1 MRHPHAGSG
10 SGRLTFGMR
19 EALLPHTTSDPCG
32 WSAGRHGGNAVMTV
46 KPKLDSKTVADQ
58 ARARG
63 AYAHVVDTAQ
73 HPDRGSTLNA
83 IAAALSLPDHFG
95 RNLDTLYDGLTDL
108 SWLPPG
114 EHVLIWRASEV
125 LKRSDLKSYL
135 AVHSVLSDAQ
145 RALTPRAGRR
155 DGRQLTVV
163 LAD

>member
-1 MRHPHAGSG
+1 
-10 SGRLTFGMR
+10 
-19 EALLPHTTSDPCG
+19 
-32 WSAGRHGGNAVMTV
+32 MTV
-46 KPKLDSKTVADQ
+46 KAKPDLKTVAEQ

-63 AYAHVVDTAQ
+63 AYTHVVDTAE

-83 IAAALSLPDHFG
+83 IAAALSFPDHFG

-145 RALTPRAGRR
+145 RALAPREGRR